1 MEAEELPAYHG
12 VMLGGRTFTLFHV
25 RGIRISVDWSWFL
38 FLFFVIIFTSRSYAN
53 LLDEPS
59 TSTTPFLLGVLT
71 AVGFFGSIV
80 LHELG
85 HAFAAMRNGIGITG
99 IQLWIFGGMA
109 RMDREADSPGTELKV
124 ALAGPLVT
132 LAIFLV
138 LTVGGIAAAGST
150 AFEDAVLLN
159 RSDDVSGLLAVVAW
173 LAFINLLL
181 LVFNMLPAFP
191 MDGGRVARAIAWWKT
206 GDRTTATRFA
216 ANLGRLFGYLFIA
229 GGLFLILTGDLFG
242 GVWLGLIGMVV
253 NGSARG
259 AAMQTAITSKIDNL
273 SVADVMDREPVAI
286 PGDISVERALD
297 EYFLRYRWPWF
308 PVVDAAYRFLGL
320 LERDR
325 ADEVPEVSRANS
337 NVADLIDPDQ
347 GLFVRDDTPLDS
359 LLSNQ
364 NLRRLGALMA
374 VDADGRL
381 SGVIT
386 VEQVAA
392 RYATRLSGR
401 QSLDRMRERTAAL
414 RTCCASG
421 AR

>member
-1 MEAEELPAYHG
+1 MF
-12 VMLGGRTFTLFHV
+12 GGTFTLFHV

-38 FLFFVIIFTSRSYAN
+38 FLFFVIVFTSRTYGD
-53 LLDEPS
+53 LLNEPS

-71 AVGFFGSIV
+71 AFGFFASIV

-85 HAFAAMRNGIGITG
+85 HAFAAVRNGIGITG

-138 LTVGGIAAAGST
+138 LTAGGIVAAGAT
-150 AFEDAVLLN
+150 AFEDAVLLDPN
-159 RSDDVSGLLAVVAW
+159 ADVSGLLAVVAW

-181 LVFNMLPAFP
+181 LVFNLLPAFP

-206 GDRTTATRFA
+206 GDRTSATRFA
-216 ANLGRLFGYLFIA
+216 ANLGRGFAYLFMA
-229 GGLFLILTGDLFG
+229 GGFFLILTGDLFSG
-242 GVWLGLIGMVV
+242 LWLALIGMVV

-259 AAMQTAITSKIDNL
+259 AAMQTAITSRIDKL

-286 PGDISVERALD
+286 PGDLSVERALD

-308 PVVDAAYRFLGL
+308 PVVDAAHRFLGL

-325 ADEVPEVSRANS
+325 ADEVPEVSRASS
-337 NVADLIDPDQ
+337 NVSDLIDPDQ
-347 GLFVRDDTPLDS
+347 GLFIRDDTPLDA

-364 NLRRLGALMA
+364 NLRKLGALMA
-374 VDADGRL
+374 VDAEGRL

-386 VEQVAA
+386 VEQV
-392 RYATRLSGR
+392 GR
-401 QSLDRMRERTAAL
+401 AL
-414 RTCCASG
+414 RDATSQ
-421 AR
+421 

>member
-1 MEAEELPAYHG
+1 
-12 VMLGGRTFTLFHV
+12 MLGGGSFTLFRV

-38 FLFFVIIFTSRSYAN
+38 ILFFVILYMTNFFER
-53 LLDEPS
+53 LLDES
-59 TSTTPFLLGVLT
+59 SSAGTPFLLALLS
-71 AVGFFGSIV
+71 AFAFFGSIV

-85 HAFAAMRNGIGITG
+85 HAFAAVRNGIGISG

-132 LAIFLV
+132 LAIV
-138 LTVGGIAAAGST
+138 VALTLGGIAAVGAQEFRE
-150 AFEDAVLLN
+150 AAVLETD
-159 RSDDVSGLLAVVAW
+159 SGVSGIVALVAW
-173 LAFINLLL
+173 LATINLLVL
-181 LVFNMLPAFP
+181 LFNLLPAFP
-191 MDGGRVARAIAWWKT
+191 MDGGRVARAVAWWKT
-206 GDRTTATRFA
+206 GDRTSATRFA

-229 GGLFLILTGDLFG
+229 GGFYLVLTGDLFG

-259 AAMQTAITSKIDNL
+259 AAMQTAISSKIDNL

-308 PVVDAAYRFLGL
+308 PVVDAAHRFLGL

-337 NVADLIDPDQ
+337 NVSDLIDPDQ
-347 GLFVRDDTPLDS
+347 GLFIRDDTPLDS

-386 VEQVAA
+386 VEQVGRALWD
-392 RYATRLSGR
+392 AT
-401 QSLDRMRERTAAL
+401 Q
-414 RTCCASG
+414 
-421 AR
+421 

>member
-1 MEAEELPAYHG
+1 
-12 VMLGGRTFTLFHV
+12 MLGGGRTFTLFHV

-38 FLFFVIIFTSRSYAN
+38 VLFFVIFWMSRFYGD
-53 LLDEPS
+53 LLGES
-59 TSTTPFLLGVLT
+59 GSASTPFLLAVLS
-71 AVGFFGSIV
+71 AAGFFGSIV

-85 HAFAAMRNGIGITG
+85 HAVAAVRNGIGISG
-99 IQLWIFGGMA
+99 IQLWVFGGMA
-109 RMDREADSPGTELKV
+109 RMDREAESPGTELKV

-132 LAIFLV
+132 LAIIVV
-138 LTVGGIAAAGST
+138 LTIGGIAAVGAHEFKEAAILESNSG
-150 AFEDAVLLN
+150 A
-159 RSDDVSGLLAVVAW
+159 SGLIAMVAW
-173 LAFINLLL
+173 LATINALV
-181 LVFNMLPAFP
+181 LVFNLLPAFP

-206 GDRTTATRFA
+206 GDRTAATRFA
-216 ANLGRLFGYLFIA
+216 ANLGRVFGYLFMA
-229 GGLFLILTGDLFG
+229 GGLFLILTGAFFS
-242 GVWLGLIGMVV
+242 GVWLALIGMVV

-259 AAMQTAITSKIDNL
+259 AAMQTAITSKIDKL

-337 NVADLIDPDQ
+337 NVSDLIDPDQ

-386 VEQVAA
+386 VEQV
-392 RYATRLSGR
+392 GR
-401 QSLDRMRERTAAL
+401 AL
-414 RTCCASG
+414 RDASG
-421 AR
+421 GA

>member
-1 MEAEELPAYHG
+1 
-12 VMLGGRTFTLFHV
+12 MLGGRSFTLFHV

-38 FLFFVIIFTSRSYAN
+38 ILFILILYMTDFYER
-53 LLDEPS
+53 LLGES
-59 TSTTPFLLGVLT
+59 SSATTPFLLAVLS
-71 AVGFFGSIV
+71 AVGFFGSIL

-85 HAFAAMRNGIGITG
+85 HAVAARRNGIGITG

-109 RMDREADSPGTELKV
+109 RMDREADSPSTELKV
-124 ALAGPLVT
+124 ALSGPLVT
-132 LAIFLV
+132 LAIV
-138 LTVGGIAAAGST
+138 AALTVAGIVAVGWDGFRNAAVLEST
-150 AFEDAVLLN
+150 AG
-159 RSDDVSGLLAVVAW
+159 VSGIVAMIAW
-173 LAFINLLL
+173 LAFINALV
-181 LVFNMLPAFP
+181 LVFNLLPAFP
-191 MDGGRVARAIAWWKT
+191 MDGGRVARALAWWKT
-206 GDRTTATRFA
+206 GDRTSATRFA
-216 ANLGRLFGYLFIA
+216 ANLGRVFGYLFMA
-229 GGLFLILTGDLFG
+229 GGLALIFTGDIFSG
-242 GVWLGLIGMVV
+242 IWLALIGTVV

-259 AAMQTAITSKIDNL
+259 TAMQTAISSRIDSIL
-273 SVADVMDREPVAI
+273 VADVMDREPVAI

-337 NVADLIDPDQ
+337 NVSDLIDPDQ
-347 GLFVRDDTPLDS
+347 GLFIRDDTPLDS
-359 LLSNQ
+359 LLANQ

-386 VEQVAA
+386 VEQV
-392 RYATRLSGR
+392 GR
-401 QSLDRMRERTAAL
+401 AL
-414 RTCCASG
+414 RDAT